1 MTEKLLGPLSKRPW
15 TERWPTRL
23 LGAALSSAAYLLCL
37 PRDLR
42 DHPASPGS
50 TTEATPVTVVG
61 VVALAVLLLLLAV
74 YFGHRD
80 ALAWPL
86 LLVAVPPAALMYL
99 SFHTHPEPPEPAEM
113 PGWPW
118 QLIWASSTLVIAAGV
133 LVATSVGRRLRAD
146 AEESLDGLVSAHE
159 SRPQSQSQYQSQ
171 CQPRPRP
178 RTQAQ
183 AHPRPRPRHQQRV

>member
-15 TERWPTRL
+15 TERWATRL
-23 LGAALSSAAYLLCL
+23 LGAALASAAYLLCL
-37 PRDLR
+37 PRDLH

-50 TTEATPVTVVG
+50 TTEATPVTVLG
-61 VVALAVLLLLLAV
+61 VTALAVLLLLLAV

-86 LLVAVPPAALMYL
+86 LLVAAPPAALMYL
-99 SFHTHPEPPEPAEM
+99 SFHTYREPSGV

-146 AEESLDGLVSAHE
+146 AEESLDGLVVAHQPQ
-159 SRPQSQSQYQSQ
+159 PQSQT
-171 CQPRPRP
+171 QPRQQLQPQSRY
-178 RTQAQ
+178 
-183 AHPRPRPRHQQRV
+183 QQRV

>member
-37 PRDLR
+37 PWDLR

-50 TTEATPVTVVG
+50 ATEATPVTVLQVT
-61 VVALAVLLLLLAV
+61 ALAVLLLLLAV

-99 SFHTHPEPPEPAEM
+99 SFHTHGEPPEPTGVPGA

-118 QLIWASSTLVIAAGV
+118 QLIWASATLVVAAGV
-133 LVATSVGRRLRAD
+133 LVATSVGRRLREAP
-146 AEESLDGLVSAHE
+146 EESLDGLMFA
-159 SRPQSQSQYQSQ
+159 RPPQ
-171 CQPRPRP
+171 C
-178 RTQAQ
+178 
-183 AHPRPRPRHQQRV
+183 RHQQRA